1 MYMLGGIPYR
11 SLKAVEKLLGLVNP
25 VKSATSA
32 MVYRFFDNSSAACFS
47 RMFRIKSRVVWL
59 VSSFSL
65 RCKCTRLMPTSGGNH
80 LHGKVRVAQVFVDD
94 PHDSFHQFVIGGLY
108 FYWLYLIPLGL
119 LSGIGI
125 A

>member
-65 RCKCTRLMPTSGGNH
+65 RCKCAADAYLGGNH

-94 PHDSFHQFVIGGLY
+94 PHDSFHQFVIGDCTSIGCT
-108 FYWLYLIPLGL
+108 
-119 LSGIGI
+119 LSPWVCCPV
-125 A
+125 